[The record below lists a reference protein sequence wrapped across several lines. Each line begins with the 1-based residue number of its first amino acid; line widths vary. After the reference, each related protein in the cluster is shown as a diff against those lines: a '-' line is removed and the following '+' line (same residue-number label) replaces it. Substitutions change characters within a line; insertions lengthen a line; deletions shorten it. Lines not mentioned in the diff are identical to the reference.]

1 MCMVLCWHQLQGL
14 LNEFQVSC
22 IRHGH
27 TRAESAPVNQA
38 DDKEALPFLTMKVPL
53 IQIFKKKRHVERS
66 KLKVKVSPK
75 AVF

>member
-1 MCMVLCWHQLQGL
+1 MV
-14 LNEFQVSC
+14 
-22 IRHGH
+22 IP
-27 TRAESAPVNQA
+27 RAASAQVNQA